1 MPTLET
7 LPQTVSNLTLDTRP
21 EIEEITV
28 VEPPV
33 VEEEVVEEPKK
44 K

>member
-7 LPQTVSNLTLDTRP
+7 LPQTVSNLTSDVRP
-21 EIEEITV
+21 EVEEVIV
-28 VEPPV
+28 VAPPV
-33 VEEEVVEEPKK
+33 EEVAEEPKAK

>member
-7 LPQTVSNLTLDTRP
+7 LPQNTINLTLDTRP

-28 VEPPV
+28 IESPV
-33 VEEEVVEEPKK
+33 EEVVEEPKAK

>member
-7 LPQTVSNLTLDTRP
+7 LPQNTINLTSDVRP
-21 EIEEITV
+21 EVEEVIV

-33 VEEEVVEEPKK
+33 EEPVVEPKAK

>member
-7 LPQTVSNLTLDTRP
+7 LPQTVSNLTSDVRP
-21 EIEEITV
+21 EVEEVIVT
-28 VEPPV
+28 EPPV
-33 VEEEVVEEPKK
+33 VKEVVEPKAK

>member
-7 LPQTVSNLTLDTRP
+7 LPQTVSNLTSDVRP
-21 EIEEITV
+21 EAEEVIV
-28 VEPPV
+28 VAPPV
-33 VEEEVVEEPKK
+33 VEEVAEPKK

>member
-7 LPQTVSNLTLDTRP
+7 LPQTVSSLTLDNRP
-21 EIEEITV
+21 EVEEITV
-28 VEPPV
+28 IAPPV
-33 VEEEVVEEPKK
+33 VEEVVEEPKAK

>member
-7 LPQTVSNLTLDTRP
+7 LPQNTINLTSDVRP
-21 EIEEITV
+21 ETEEVIV
-28 VEPPV
+28 VETPV
-33 VEEEVVEEPKK
+33 VEEVVEEPKK